1 MEIDI
6 NIKTKEIT
14 GIITD
19 DLEII
24 DDIKRKSILKVGI
37 VREDYLSANF
47 LNKVYEWMYY
57 EIRRK
62 RLILKNP
69 KKKINDSLKIVG
81 LNTNYLNRN
90 INSLSSSEKVL
101 IILAISLLSN
111 PDVIIL
117 IDLFKYFDKVNEK
130 KLIMLLEKIRDQY
143 NKTIVFVNDD
153 SEIMYKYT
161 KYLVIGIEKNSLFVE
176 DETNKLLQRVDFLHK
191 NNIKVPEIVELTHLI
206 KKKKKIKLEYQK
218 DVRDILKDIY
228 KHV

>member
-6 NIKTKEIT
+6 NIKEKSIT

-19 DLEII
+19 TEELII
-24 DDIKRKSILKVGI
+24 DNIKKNNILKVG
-37 VREDYLSANF
+37 VVKEDYLSSNF

-81 LNTNYLNRN
+81 LDTTYLNRN
-90 INSLSSSEKVL
+90 INSLSSSEKIL

-111 PDVIIL
+111 PDIIVL
-117 IDLFKYFDKVNEK
+117 INLFKYLDKTKEK
-130 KLIMLLEKIRDQY
+130 VLIMLLEKIKDQY
-143 NKTIVFVNDD
+143 NKTIVLINDD

-161 KYLVIGIEKNSLFVE
+161 KYLIIKKNNLFIE
-176 DETNKLLQRVDFLHK
+176 DETNKLFQRVDFLHK
-191 NNIKVPEIVELTHLI
+191 NNIKVPEIIELTHLI
-206 KKKKKIKLEYQK
+206 KKKKKKN
-218 DVRDILKDIY
+218 
-228 KHV
+228 

>member
-6 NIKTKEIT
+6 NIKEKSIT

-19 DLEII
+19 TEELII
-24 DDIKRKSILKVGI
+24 DNIKKNNILKVG
-37 VREDYLSANF
+37 VVKEDYLSSNF

-81 LNTNYLNRN
+81 LDTTYLNRN
-90 INSLSSSEKVL
+90 INSLSSSEKIL

-111 PDVIIL
+111 PDIIVL
-117 IDLFKYFDKVNEK
+117 INLFKYLDKTKEK
-130 KLIMLLEKIRDQY
+130 VLIMLLEKIKDQY
-143 NKTIVFVNDD
+143 NKTIVLINDD
-153 SEIMYKYT
+153 SEILYKYT
-161 KYLVIGIEKNSLFVE
+161 SNLIIKKNNLFIE
-176 DETNKLLQRVDFLHK
+176 DETNKLFQRVDFLHK
-191 NNIKVPEIVELTHLI
+191 NNIKVPEIIELTHLI
-206 KKKKKIKLEYQK
+206 KKKKKIKLEYHK

>member
-6 NIKTKEIT
+6 NIKEKTII

-19 DLEII
+19 TKEEII
-24 DDIKRKSILKVGI
+24 EEIKKKSIQKIGLVK
-37 VREDYLSANF
+37 EDYLSSNF
-47 LNKVYEWMYY
+47 LIKVYEWMYY

-69 KKKINDSLKIVG
+69 KKKINDSLRIVG
-81 LNTNYLNRN
+81 LDNTYLNRN

-111 PDVIIL
+111 PEIIIL
-117 IDLFKYFDKVNEK
+117 DDLFKYFDKENEK
-130 KLIMLLEKIRDQY
+130 RLIMLLEKIKEQY
-143 NKTIVFVNDD
+143 NKTIILINDD
-153 SEIMYKYT
+153 SEILYKYT
-161 KYLVIGIEKNSLFVE
+161 SNLIIKKNNLFIEDDTSKLF
-176 DETNKLLQRVDFLHK
+176 QRVDFLHK
-191 NNIKVPEIVELTHLI
+191 NNIKVPEIIELTHLI
-206 KKKKKIKLEYQK
+206 KKKKKVKLEYHK

>member
-6 NIKTKEIT
+6 NVKEQEIT

-24 DDIKRKSILKVGI
+24 DNIKRKSILKVG
-37 VREDYLSANF
+37 VVKEDYLSSNF

-81 LNTNYLNRN
+81 LNTTYLNRN
-90 INSLSSSEKVL
+90 INSLSSSERTL

-111 PDVIIL
+111 PDIIIL
-117 IDLFKYFDKVNEK
+117 INLFKYLDKTKEK
-130 KLIMLLEKIRDQY
+130 DLIMLLEKIKDKY
-143 NKTIVFVNDD
+143 NKTIVLVNDD
-153 SEIMYKYT
+153 SEILYKYT
-161 KYLVIGIEKNSLFVE
+161 KYLIIKKNSLYIE

-206 KKKKKIKLEYQK
+206 KRKKKIKLEYHK

-228 KHV
+228 KHI

>member
-6 NIKTKEIT
+6 NIKEKSIT

-19 DLEII
+19 TEELII
-24 DDIKRKSILKVGI
+24 DNIKKNNILKVG
-37 VREDYLSANF
+37 VVKEDYLSSNF

-81 LNTNYLNRN
+81 LDTTYLNRN
-90 INSLSSSEKVL
+90 INSLSSSEKIL

-111 PDVIIL
+111 PDIIVL
-117 IDLFKYFDKVNEK
+117 INLFKYLDKTKEK
-130 KLIMLLEKIRDQY
+130 VLIMLLEKIKDQY
-143 NKTIVFVNDD
+143 NKTIVLINDD

-161 KYLVIGIEKNSLFVE
+161 KYLIIKKNNLFIE
-176 DETNKLLQRVDFLHK
+176 DETNKLFQRVDFLHK
-191 NNIKVPEIVELTHLI
+191 NNIKVPEIIELTHLI
-206 KKKKKIKLEYQK
+206 KKKKKIKLEYHK

>member
-6 NIKTKEIT
+6 NIKEKTVT

-19 DLEII
+19 TKEEII
-24 DDIKRKSILKVGI
+24 EEIKRKSIQKIGI
-37 VREDYLSANF
+37 VKEDYLSSNF
-47 LNKVYEWMYY
+47 LIKVYEWMYY

-69 KKKINDSLKIVG
+69 KKKISDSLRIVG
-81 LNTNYLNRN
+81 LDNTYLNRN
-90 INSLSSSEKVL
+90 INSLSSSEKIL

-111 PDVIIL
+111 PDIIIL
-117 IDLFKYFDKVNEK
+117 DDLFKYLDKVNEK
-130 KLIMLLEKIRDQY
+130 NLIMLLEKIRDLY
-143 NKTIVFVNDD
+143 NKTIILINDD
-153 SEIMYKYT
+153 SEILYKYT
-161 KYLVIGIEKNSLFVE
+161 SNLIIKKNNLFIE
-176 DETNKLLQRVDFLHK
+176 DETNKLFQRVDFLHK

-206 KKKKKIKLEYQK
+206 KKKKKVKLEYHK

>member
-1 MEIDI
+1 MEINV
-6 NIKTKEIT
+6 NIKENTIT

-19 DLEII
+19 TKEDII
-24 DDIKRKSILKVGI
+24 EEIKRKSILKIGV
-37 VREDYLSANF
+37 VEEDYLSSTF
-47 LNKVYEWMYY
+47 LIKVYEWMYY

-62 RLILKNP
+62 RLLVKNP

-81 LNTNYLNRN
+81 LNDSYLNRN

-111 PDVIIL
+111 PEIIIL
-117 IDLFKYFDKVNEK
+117 NNLFKYLDKVNERR
-130 KLIMLLEKIRDQY
+130 LVILLEKIKEQY
-143 NKTIVFVNDD
+143 NKTIILINDD
-153 SEIMYKYT
+153 SEILYKYT
-161 KYLVIGIEKNSLFVE
+161 SNLIIKKNNLFIE
-176 DETNKLLQRVDFLHK
+176 DETNKLFQRVDFLHK

-206 KKKKKIKLEYQK
+206 KKKKKIKLEYHK

>member
-24 DDIKRKSILKVGI
+24 DNIKQKSILKVGI
-37 VREDYLSANF
+37 VKEDYLSVNF

-81 LNTNYLNRN
+81 LNTAYLNRN
-90 INSLSSSEKVL
+90 INSLSSSEKIL

-161 KYLVIGIEKNSLFVE
+161 KYLVIKKNSLFVE